1 MWVVLEFLLR
11 ILLACGVFAT
21 CLTVMWF
28 IAWML
33 ILRHVK
39 LFQEIICGS
48 GKTPHPSPLKSPQT
62 SEGGVGSAESSEDI
76 FLGSPV
82 VHKPFSGKQTQPE
95 YPSHRSPSPLSL
107 PPPMEEFPC
116 PSNPSTPIH
125 SSPQQPHPPHQDP
138 LLQRSLLSNNSH
150 PSMLLLPNIASLSHH
165 PLLSSPHHPLL
176 SSPHPPLTSPHPP
189 LPFSKSSPSR
199 HRRPT
204 LSPGIHPR
212 VQRPINSK
220 KPTTTP
226 CQINHFVDHWF

>member
-1 MWVVLEFLLR
+1 MWVVFEFLLR

-48 GKTPHPSPLKSPQT
+48 GKTPHPSPLKSP
-62 SEGGVGSAESSEDI
+62 EK
-76 FLGSPV
+76 SPV
-82 VHKPFSGKQTQPE
+82 VYNPFSGKQQTQPE
-95 YPSHRSPSPLSL
+95 YLSHRAPSPLSL
-107 PPPMEEFPC
+107 PPL
-116 PSNPSTPIH
+116 T
-125 SSPQQPHPPHQDP
+125 
-138 LLQRSLLSNNSH
+138 
-150 PSMLLLPNIASLSHH
+150 
-165 PLLSSPHHPLL
+165 SPHHPL
-176 SSPHPPLTSPHPP
+176 TSPPIP
-189 LPFSKSSPSR
+189 LPFSNSSPDR
-199 HRRPT
+199 HRRST

-220 KPTTTP
+220 RPTTTP